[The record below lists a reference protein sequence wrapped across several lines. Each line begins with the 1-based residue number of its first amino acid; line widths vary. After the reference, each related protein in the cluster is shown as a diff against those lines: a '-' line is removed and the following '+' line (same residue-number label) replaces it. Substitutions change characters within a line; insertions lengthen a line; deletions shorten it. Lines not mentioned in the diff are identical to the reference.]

1 MIFCCYNPAKPVKWH
16 LKLFEV
22 SDARTGYVIVFDV
35 YTGKNK
41 TRCALN
47 ADVLDPDSRQTT
59 KEGKPSGKR
68 PPCLHG
74 QLLQQPRS
82 LF

>member
-1 MIFCCYNPAKPVKWH
+1 MKPAKWH

-22 SDARTGYVIVFDV
+22 SDAGTGYAIAFDI

-47 ADVLDPDSRQTT
+47 ADVLDPDSMQTASHCWFDAKRKSVRQ
-59 KEGKPSGKR
+59 R
-68 PPCLHG
+68 PPCLYG
-74 QLLQQPRS
+74 
-82 LF
+82 